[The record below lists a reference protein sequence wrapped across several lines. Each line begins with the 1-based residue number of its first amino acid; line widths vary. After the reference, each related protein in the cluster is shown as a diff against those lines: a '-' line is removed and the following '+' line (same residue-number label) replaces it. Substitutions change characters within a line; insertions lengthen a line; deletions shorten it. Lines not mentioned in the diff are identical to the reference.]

1 MQYNTAHEF
10 YTIYVDNN
18 GATVPH
24 YDETEH
30 KAHLFVND
38 LIMNKGIR
46 YDKIKVYH
54 NTLNQWLDV
63 TNYFIIVKESEENDR
78 D

>member
-1 MQYNTAHEF
+1 MHYNKQQGYITV
-10 YTIYVDNN
+10 YIDNN

-24 YDETEH
+24 FDETEH

-46 YDKIKVYH
+46 YDKVKVYH
-54 NTLNQWLDV
+54 NTLNQSLDV
-63 TNYFIIVKESEENDR
+63 TDYFIIVKESDEE
-78 D
+78 